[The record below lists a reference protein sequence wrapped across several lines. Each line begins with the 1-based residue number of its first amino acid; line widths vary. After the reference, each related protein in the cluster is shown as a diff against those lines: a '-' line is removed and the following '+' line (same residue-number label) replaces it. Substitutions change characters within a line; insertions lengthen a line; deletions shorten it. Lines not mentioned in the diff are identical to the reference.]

1 MKFWHSHSQYQYN
14 IGVKRTRA
22 LSNWLTI
29 SIFISVV
36 LSSVLVW
43 RIATSGD
50 FEQQNPIKPASQKAS
65 KLKAHSTK
73 IKPENLLSKITRK
86 SAQSSAPLLPALSP
100 ALAAQTSSRQV
111 TTTVFWVGEPADAD
125 NGYIANAMSAWDD
138 QWQDHYGGVDDPKNR
153 NGYFPASFIP
163 KENPFYIALPYS
175 DLTDNGKRK
184 PTAGNCPLS
193 SNVALKRFSWCKNSW
208 IAITSHG
215 KTVYAQWEDV
225 GPFETDDTAYVFGTK
240 APRNSYGAR
249 AGLDVSPAVRDYLG
263 LSGVD
268 TAQWMF
274 ISESDVPSGP
284 WKQII
289 TTSLG
294 YSY

>member
-14 IGVKRTRA
+14 TGVKRTKV

-29 SIFISVV
+29 AIFVSVV

-43 RIATSGD
+43 RIATSSD
-50 FEQQNPIKPASQKAS
+50 LDQQNPIKPVSQKAT
-65 KLKAHSTK
+65 KLKAHSADF
-73 IKPENLLSKITRK
+73 KPENLLSKITRR
-86 SAQSSAPLLPALSP
+86 STQSSVPLLPALSP

-138 QWQDHYGGVDDPKNR
+138 QWQDNYGGVDDPKNR
-153 NGYFPASFIP
+153 NGYFPSSFTP

-175 DLTDNGKRK
+175 DLTDSGKRK
-184 PTAGNCPLS
+184 ASAENCPLS
-193 SNVALKRFSWCKNSW
+193 SNVALRRFSWCKNSW
-208 IAITSHG
+208 IAISSHA

-225 GPFETDDTAYVFGTK
+225 GPFETDDTAYVFGTQS
-240 APRNSYGAR
+240 PRNRYGVH

-263 LSGVD
+263 LSDVD
-268 TAQWMF
+268 TAHWKF
-274 ISESDVPSGP
+274 VGESEVPVGP
-284 WKQII
+284 WKQIV
-289 TTSLG
+289 TKSLG
-294 YSY
+294 YSL